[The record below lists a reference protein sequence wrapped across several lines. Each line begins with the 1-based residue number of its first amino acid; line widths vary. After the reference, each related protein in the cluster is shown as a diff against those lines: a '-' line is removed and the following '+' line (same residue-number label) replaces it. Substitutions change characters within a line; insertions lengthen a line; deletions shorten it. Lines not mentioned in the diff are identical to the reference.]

1 MEISIIA
8 SLFITVPILLI
19 VIGFGMNI
27 LNNKKK

>member
-1 MEISIIA
+1 MEIGIIE
-8 SLFITVPILLI
+8 SLFITGPILLI

>member
-1 MEISIIA
+1 MEIGIIE